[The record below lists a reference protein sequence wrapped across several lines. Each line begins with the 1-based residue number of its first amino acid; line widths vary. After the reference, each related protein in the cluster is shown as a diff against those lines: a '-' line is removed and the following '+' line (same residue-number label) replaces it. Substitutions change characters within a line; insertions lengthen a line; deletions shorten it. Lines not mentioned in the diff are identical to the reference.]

1 MNEMDDVV
9 REFLVES
16 NEGLDQLDRDLVAL
30 EQDPGN
36 RDLLARIFRCI
47 HTVKGTCGFLGFS
60 KLESVTHVGES
71 LLALLRDGARRM
83 NPDRATALLR
93 LVDAVREILGHIE
106 QSGEEGDGN
115 YDALVATLTELQG
128 PDAPAAATPVEPE
141 AEVEAPVKNMGDILI
156 ERGLVEP
163 EQVAEAA
170 EEQKK
175 GDPRRIGEILV
186 EKAHVPP
193 HAIVEALESQTDAKP
208 GSSVADSSV
217 RVDVGLLDRLM
228 NLVGEL
234 VLARNQIVQHPIVG
248 QDGMLAAT
256 CQRLNLITTELQEGV
271 MKTRMQPIGTIWSR
285 FPRVV
290 RDLSVTCKKQVRV
303 EMEGKETELDRTIIE
318 AIKDPL
324 THIVRNSVDHGIEKP
339 ADRVKAGKPAEG
351 CLQMR
356 AFHEGGQVNIEIIDD
371 GGGINPVKIKA
382 KAVQK
387 GLLTQ
392 EQADRM
398 SDREAVNLIF
408 APGFSTAEQVTNVS
422 GRGVGMDVVRT
433 NIERIG
439 GTVDV
444 TSVLGQGTTLRIKIP
459 LTLAIVPALIVSAGS
474 QRYAIPQVSLVE
486 LVRVDGDDIP
496 RAIETID
503 GTPLYRLRGNLLP
516 LVQLTH
522 ALRLVANRWAPPT
535 DRPINIV
542 VLQADGV
549 TFGLVVDEVNDTQE
563 IVVKPLGKHLK
574 GLTGFAGATIMGD
587 GRVALILDVF
597 GIAQGAG
604 VAGKVRDRSMPGE
617 SLEVADSDQSAWRT
631 LLLFDVGEGRRFAVP
646 LSSVARLEEFPPT
659 AVEVAEGRE
668 VVQYRGGI
676 MPLGRVADVLG
687 CADSR
692 DPEANLAVV
701 VHGAGR
707 ERVGLVVG
715 RVHDIVEES
724 VTYPPE
730 AAGRIVAVSTVIQGK
745 VTDVL
750 DVGALARSFGTLQT
764 SGGHGG

>member
-1 MNEMDDVV
+1 MDEMDDVV

-83 NPDRATALLR
+83 NPDRATALLH

-106 QSGEEGDGN
+106 QNGEEGDGN
-115 YDALVATLTELQG
+115 YDALVATLTALQG
-128 PDAPAAATPVEPE
+128 PDAPVAPAPPTPE
-141 AEVEAPVKNMGDILI
+141 AEPVKNIGDILI

-170 EEQKK
+170 AEQKK

-234 VLARNQIVQHPIVG
+234 VLARNQIVQHPIVS

-324 THIVRNSVDHGIEKP
+324 THIVRNSVDHGIETP
-339 ADRVKAGKPAEG
+339 ADRLKAGKAAEG

-371 GGGINPVKIKA
+371 GGGINPVRVKA

-398 SDREAVNLIF
+398 SDREAVNLVF

-444 TSVLGQGTTLRIKIP
+444 TSVLGAGTTLRIKIP
-459 LTLAIVPALIVSAGS
+459 LTLAIVPALIVSAGR

-496 RAIETID
+496 TAIETID

-522 ALRLVANRWAPPT
+522 SLRLVPHRWAPPT

-542 VLQADGV
+542 ILQADGV

-574 GLTGFAGATIMGD
+574 GLAGFAGATIMGD

-604 VAGKVRDRSMPGE
+604 VAGKVRDRSIPTEASKGTDTE
-617 SLEVADSDQSAWRT
+617 EAVRRT
-631 LLLFDVGEGRRFAVP
+631 LLLFDVGENRRFAVP
-646 LSSVARLEEFPPT
+646 LSAVARLEEFAP
-659 AVEVAEGRE
+659 AAIEIAEGRE

-687 CADSR
+687 CIDHRES
-692 DPEANLAVV
+692 DANLPVV
-701 VHGAGR
+701 VYGTGR

-724 VTYPPE
+724 VTYPTDG
-730 AAGRIVAVSTVIQGK
+730 AGRIVAASTVIQGK

-750 DVGALARSFGTLQT
+750 DVGVLARSFDTLQT
-764 SGGHGG
+764 VGGHGG